1 MAFEDYT
8 SSSDSDYTSDSDAGE
23 QEETK
28 KYFNGIEVHEEDL
41 MFDRFFNTYEGFFE
55 QDLLEEKDSHYEM
68 QRQGFIS
75 YYKPHK
81 YFKPAALG
89 KMVTLPYVPDQVEV
103 SEVKEEIIEESVCP
117 WGDQETHKAMGINE
131 IQEKEKQLAEAAKKR
146 ALKKE
151 NSRKAHNREPSRTR
165 GGEYHT
171 HQKRGDSH
179 FHHREHSHREHS
191 HREHSHRENQKRGGE
206 HYHHREHSYQGGERK
221 KFHTHR
227 ESHTHYSNQTSE
239 PPPKQD
245 ADGWQEAKKKKG
257 RKNISFDPNAKK
269 KSDIFFK

>member
-89 KMVTLPYVPDQVEV
+89 KMVLYPMYQTRLKYQ
-103 SEVKEEIIEESVCP
+103 
-117 WGDQETHKAMGINE
+117 
-131 IQEKEKQLAEAAKKR
+131 R
-146 ALKKE
+146 LKK
-151 NSRKAHNREPSRTR
+151 K
-165 GGEYHT
+165 
-171 HQKRGDSH
+171 
-179 FHHREHSHREHS
+179 
-191 HREHSHRENQKRGGE
+191 
-206 HYHHREHSYQGGERK
+206 
-221 KFHTHR
+221 
-227 ESHTHYSNQTSE
+227 
-239 PPPKQD
+239 
-245 ADGWQEAKKKKG
+245 
-257 RKNISFDPNAKK
+257 
-269 KSDIFFK
+269 